1 MDKIKNNSKKQIL
14 TVDVQGRDTIHIT
27 AQRGGKIVG
36 KREFPYEGAV
46 DSRLLTVVDNMFN
59 EHILDKF
66 VSIHVKPGPGIDKT
80 SLLYRI
86 VITLDAALQR
96 V

>member
-1 MDKIKNNSKKQIL
+1 MNNDTAKQIL
-14 TVDVQGRDTIHIT
+14 TVDVHGRDTIEVT
-27 AQRGGKIVG
+27 VERGKKIIE

-66 VSIHVKPGPGIDKT
+66 VSIHVKPGPGIDNT